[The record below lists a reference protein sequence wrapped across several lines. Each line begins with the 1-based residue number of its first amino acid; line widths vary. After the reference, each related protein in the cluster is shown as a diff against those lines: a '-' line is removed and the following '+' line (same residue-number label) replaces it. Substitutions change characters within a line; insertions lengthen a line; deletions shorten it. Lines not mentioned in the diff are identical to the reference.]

1 MLSLPTAKPPQRRS
15 AAPKKSAKQTGGW
28 FKVANSLI
36 DQAVLA
42 KLSGSAVKVF
52 LAIVRHT
59 DRSGS
64 AWPSRRRISD
74 LTGVSIRMVTIALT
88 ELQSLHLLSRRITG
102 AGRCNRYQLPHI
114 QGRNPLPPSHVPTC
128 PTPGNPLPLPG
139 ATQCSLTRPM
149 NSNPNKKSDLLRSR
163 REEQDA
169 KAATLAS
176 LSEERIALLKQT
188 VLAKLPPFT
197 AAKLADKDARTSPI
211 LTALIAGE
219 LALGE
224 KPAVVECRV

>member
-1 MLSLPTAKPPQRRS
+1 MLTLATANPQQPRS
-15 AAPKKSAKQTGGW
+15 AAPKKSAKQSGGW

-64 AWPSRRRISD
+64 AWPSRRRISQ
-74 LTGVSIRMVTIALT
+74 LTGVSIRMVTVALT
-88 ELQSLHLLSRRITG
+88 ELQSLHLLSRHITG
-102 AGRCNRYQLPHI
+102 AGRCNRYQLPPI
-114 QGRNPLPPSHVPTC
+114 QERNPLPGAYVPNC

-139 ATQCSLTRPM
+139 ATHCSLTRPM
-149 NSNPNKKSDLLRSR
+149 NSNTNKKSDLLRSR

-169 KAATLAS
+169 KAATLATMS
-176 LSEERIALLKQT
+176 DERIAQLKQT

-197 AAKLADKDARTSPI
+197 AAKLSDKDARTSPI
-211 LTALIAGE
+211 LSALIAGE
-219 LALGE
+219 LAMGAE
-224 KPAVVECRV
+224 PAIPN